1 MIAGARHADIGRGL
15 YWRIARIHMYYG
27 MCARSTYQILHDIV
41 LVDSSPELH
50 RHEYTMATSSE
61 CDLTTTA
68 ASKGASSHITP
79 DRRKRAFR
87 NLVSGVA
94 EHLEKQE
101 VNDICWQM
109 DLPDF
114 LQEKPALETLK
125 WLVRQGKCSESD
137 VQPLVQLLKDIHR
150 EDLAE
155 RVETFQK
162 KFGKDLSIT
171 VALVY
176 KS

>member
-1 MIAGARHADIGRGL
+1 MHVNVLIST
-15 YWRIARIHMYYG
+15 G
-27 MCARSTYQILHDIV
+27 M
-41 LVDSSPELH
+41 
-50 RHEYTMATSSE
+50 MATSSE
-61 CDLTTTA
+61 CDLMTTA
-68 ASKGASSHITP
+68 TSKGASSHITP

-94 EHLEKQE
+94 ERLEKQE

-125 WLVRQGKCSESD
+125 WLVRKGKCSETY
-137 VQPLVQLLKDIHR
+137 VQPLVQVLKDVHR

-162 KFGKDLSIT
+162 EFGKDHNRSNHNFTNLHFSPHFNIVT
-171 VALVY
+171 ARYPAASGLKY
-176 KS
+176 